1 MLDPN
6 GCAGSRGGHGEAPSK
21 EENSMM
27 TTGVGVRGGVRPS
40 KALHLGLW
48 VVQGLLGALFLAVGT
63 MKATQ
68 PIAVLVDMLGWP
80 AAVPAALVRVIGVA
94 EFLGGLGLILP
105 AATRVKPM
113 LTPLAGVGLAMVTL
127 LAAVF
132 HISRGE
138 LGALPIP
145 LVLGGL
151 AAFVAWGRG
160 VRAPIAPR

>member
-1 MLDPN
+1 MRRN
-6 GCAGSRGGHGEAPSK
+6 T
-21 EENSMM
+21 MM
-27 TTGVGVRGGVRPS
+27 TMSVRVSGDVRPS

-48 VVQGLLGALFLAVGT
+48 VVQGLLGAMFLAVGA

-68 PIAVLVDMLGWP
+68 PIAALVDTLGWP

-94 EFLGGLGLILP
+94 ELLGALGLILP

-113 LTPLAGVGLAMVTL
+113 LTPLAGVGLAMVML
-127 LAAVF
+127 LATIV

-151 AAFVAWGRG
+151 AAK
-160 VRAPIAPR
+160 APIAPR

>member
-1 MLDPN
+1 
-6 GCAGSRGGHGEAPSK
+6 
-21 EENSMM
+21 MM
-27 TTGVGVRGGVRPS
+27 TMSGRVSGDVRPS

-48 VVQGLLGALFLAVGT
+48 VVQGLLGAMFLAAGA

-68 PIAVLVDMLGWP
+68 PIAVLVDTLGWP

-94 EFLGGLGLILP
+94 ELLGALGLILP

-113 LTPLAGVGLAMVTL
+113 LTPLAGVGLAMVML
-127 LAAVF
+127 LATIF
-132 HISRGE
+132 HISHGE

-151 AAFVAWGRG
+151 AAFVAWGRAAK
-160 VRAPIAPR
+160 APIAPR

>member
-1 MLDPN
+1 
-6 GCAGSRGGHGEAPSK
+6 
-21 EENSMM
+21 MM
-27 TTGVGVRGGVRPS
+27 TMSVRVSSDVRPP

-48 VVQGLLGALFLAVGT
+48 VVQGLLGAMFLAVGA

-68 PIAVLVDMLGWP
+68 PIAVLVDTLGWP

-94 EFLGGLGLILP
+94 ELLGALGLILP

-113 LTPLAGVGLAMVTL
+113 LTPLAGVGLAMVLL
-127 LAAVF
+127 LATIF

-151 AAFVAWGRG
+151 AAFVAWGRAAK
-160 VRAPIAPR
+160 APIAPR

>member
-1 MLDPN
+1 
-6 GCAGSRGGHGEAPSK
+6 
-21 EENSMM
+21 MM
-27 TTGVGVRGGVRPS
+27 TMSGRVSGDVRPS

-48 VVQGLLGALFLAVGT
+48 VVQGLLGAMFLAAGV

-68 PIAVLVDMLGWP
+68 PIAVLVDTLGWP

-94 EFLGGLGLILP
+94 ELLGALGLILP

-113 LTPLAGVGLAMVTL
+113 LTPLAGVGLAMVML
-127 LAAVF
+127 LATIF
-132 HISRGE
+132 HISHGE

-151 AAFVAWGRG
+151 AAFVAWGRAAK
-160 VRAPIAPR
+160 APIAPR